1 MTTETTTQ
9 AAGAGPESIQ
19 VKAAEFRAKFGELRE
34 EIGKVIVGQKD
45 IVDDILTCIFAG
57 GNCLLEGVPGLGKT
71 LLVRTLSEVFDLEFR
86 RIQFTPDLMPADIV
100 GTNMVVEDEQGRRRF
115 EFQKGPIFGQIILA
129 DEVNRATPK
138 TQSALLEA
146 MQEKTVTVGGIS
158 YDLEPPFFVIATQN
172 PLEMDGTYPLPEA
185 QLDRFLLKLLVG
197 YPSREDLFTVLER
210 TVDRVQSKPRTV
222 MNGGEIETW
231 KRVIVEVVAAP
242 HVRDYGVR
250 LALATHPGGKYA
262 TPSTNRY
269 VRYGSSPRGV
279 QAILLTAKIRAL
291 LDSRYNVSF
300 ADLRASA
307 ASVFRHRILL
317 NFEGEA
323 EGMQTDAIVKE
334 IVDKTP
340 EVEK

>member
-1 MTTETTTQ
+1 MTKQT
-9 AAGAGPESIQ
+9 ESIEA
-19 VKAAEFRAKFGELRE
+19 KASEFRDKFGALRE
-34 EIGKVIVGQKD
+34 EIQKVIVGQRA
-45 IVDDILTCIFAG
+45 IIDDLLIGVFAG

-71 LLVRTLSEVFDLEFR
+71 LLVRTLSEVLDLEFR
-86 RIQFTPDLMPADIV
+86 RIQFTPDLMPADII
-100 GTNMVVEDEQGRRRF
+100 GTNMVVEDEHGRRRF

-146 MQEKTVTVGGIS
+146 MQERSVTAGGITHK
-158 YDLEPPFFVIATQN
+158 LAPPFFVIATQN

-185 QLDRFLLKLLVG
+185 QLDRFLFKLLVG
-197 YPSREDLFTVLER
+197 YPTREDLFLVLER
-210 TVDRVQSKPRTV
+210 TVDRIQAKPQRL
-222 MNGGEIETW
+222 MNGAEIEAW
-231 KRVIVEVVAAP
+231 KSLVVQVVVAP

-250 LALATHPGGKYA
+250 LALATHPEGQFA
-262 TPSTNRY
+262 TPSVNKY

-279 QAILLTAKIRAL
+279 QSILLTAKIRAL

-307 ASVFRHRILL
+307 APVLRHRLLL

-323 EGMQTDAIVKE
+323 EGVSTDSIVKE
-334 IVDKTP
+334 VVEQTP
-340 EVEK
+340 ELEKK